1 MNKSQLLQMTPDEI
15 IAYKREQLILLDKKT
30 NKLETLKNATHD
42 CKGELGTCGG
52 CALIES
58 VGDEITYH
66 DLQINLIDSVLES
79 VEFAMKPEV
88 REEQA
93 MVDKENS
100 SAVMHEL
107 N

>member
-15 IAYKREQLILLDKKT
+15 IAYKREQLILLDSKT
-30 NKLETLKNATHD
+30 NELETLKNATHD
-42 CKGELGTCGG
+42 CKGNSCGG

-58 VGDEITYH
+58 VDDEITYH

-79 VEFAMKPEV
+79 VEYAMKPEV